1 VKTYQL
7 LWRIVC
13 YQPWVFLLSALF
25 TAIFFSSRVIFGYI
39 IQTFFN
45 ILPTSRHLSPML
57 WEVIALLVA
66 TAAARYII
74 ILGGGIMRPLSS
86 FITRSLL
93 RRNMLER
100 ILERP
105 GAQAVP
111 RSAGAVI
118 NCFQN
123 DTEHVANMFGWLY
136 AAIGLFLFS
145 LGALIVLS
153 RVNVQITLLVF
164 VPFVCVVV
172 IAQRT
177 QARVRRYRQSSRE
190 ATAWVTSL
198 IGEIFTAVQA
208 IQVAGAEAHLVA
220 HFRKLNDHRR
230 QRMITERVLTDA
242 LDAIFENTVGLGRGF
257 ILILAALT
265 LHTTH
270 LGIGDIA
277 LFIYYL
283 TFVAAFT
290 QTFGTL
296 IAQYNQTSVSFERML
311 NLLQGAP
318 TERLVSHASLH
329 LRHQPPEILPQPK
342 TEKHRLEVVQ
352 ATGLSY
358 RYPGAGQ
365 GIQNIDLCLKRGT
378 LTVITG
384 RVAAGKTTLLRVLL
398 GLLPRDSGEIH
409 WNGAVITNP
418 ITFFVPP
425 YSAYTPQVPHLFSD
439 TLQENILFGLPV
451 EIADVPTA
459 IHTATLEKDVA
470 ELENGP
476 QTVIGTRG
484 IKLSGGQA
492 QRTAVARMLVRD
504 TELLVFDDVSSAL
517 DVETEQLLWER
528 LFASRA
534 STYLVVSHRRLVFQ
548 RADHIIVLKDGKVEA
563 QGTLQTLLATSEEM
577 RKLWQ
582 DETQQDDQSIHRF

>member
-1 VKTYQL
+1 MKTYQL
-7 LWRIVC
+7 LWRIVRF
-13 YQPWVFLLSALF
+13 QPWVFLISALF
-25 TAIFFSSRVIFGYI
+25 TAFFFSSRVIFGYI

-57 WEVIALLVA
+57 WEVIALLVT
-66 TAAARYII
+66 TALARYIVT
-74 ILGGGIMRPLSS
+74 LGGGIIRPLSF
-86 FITRSLL
+86 FITQSLL

-111 RSAGAVI
+111 RSAGAAI

-145 LGALIVLS
+145 LGALIMLL
-153 RVNVQITLLVF
+153 RINVQITLLVF
-164 VPFVCVVV
+164 VPLVCVVV

-177 QARVRRYRQSSRE
+177 QARVRGYRQSSRE
-190 ATAWVTSL
+190 ATARVTSL

-208 IQVAGAEAHLVA
+208 IQVAGAEAHVVA

-230 QRMITERVLTDA
+230 QRMITDRVLTDA

-257 ILILAALT
+257 ILIVAAFT
-265 LHTTH
+265 LHTTR

-290 QTFGTL
+290 QSFGTL

-311 NLLQGAP
+311 NLLHGAP
-318 TERLVSHASLH
+318 AGRLVSHTSLH
-329 LRHQPPEILPQPK
+329 LRHQPPEILLQSK

-352 ATGLSY
+352 ATRLSY
-358 RYPGAGQ
+358 CYPGTGQ
-365 GIQNIDLCLKRGT
+365 GIENIDLCLKRGT

-398 GLLPRDSGEIH
+398 GLLPRDSGAIH
-409 WNGAVITNP
+409 WNSTIINDPT
-418 ITFFVPP
+418 TFFVPP
-425 YSAYTPQVPHLFSD
+425 YSAYTPQVPHFFSN
-439 TLQENILFGLPV
+439 TLQENILLGLP
-451 EIADVPTA
+451 EETANMPAA
-459 IHTATLEKDVA
+459 IHTAVLEKDVMK
-470 ELENGP
+470 LENGL

-492 QRTAVARMLVRD
+492 QRTAIARMLVRD
-504 TELLVFDDVSSAL
+504 AELLVFDDVSSAL

-548 RADHIIVLKDGKVEA
+548 HADHIIVLKDGKVEA

-582 DETQQDDQSIHRF
+582 GETQSER